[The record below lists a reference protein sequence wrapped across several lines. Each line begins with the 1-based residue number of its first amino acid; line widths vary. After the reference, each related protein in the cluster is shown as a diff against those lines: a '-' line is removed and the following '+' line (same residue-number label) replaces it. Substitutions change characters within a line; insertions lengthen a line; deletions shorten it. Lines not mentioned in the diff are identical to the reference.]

1 MILEKDYRKAE
12 AKKISDWIRIFN
24 DSKVDEDLKRIYGD
38 NPKLISEKKSTFLK
52 TLNEFN
58 QIYPD
63 KKVILIR
70 VPGRVNLMGK
80 HIEHR
85 GGYVNYFCIHREII
99 AVASS
104 REDDRVI
111 LHNVDSKFGKRSF
124 SIEEEIPQNER
135 GDWLGYINRVS
146 ISKGDWGNYIKAIV
160 LAFQNRYQNKKL
172 KGMEMMINGDI
183 PIAAGLSSSSA
194 LVVSGAI
201 AVIAFNNLKV
211 SKKDLTEL
219 CGEAEWYVGTRGGA
233 GDHAAMI
240 FGRRGFITHLRF
252 FPFTLNLVPLS
263 PDYEIVIC
271 DSLKEAL
278 KSEEAKNIFNERIFT
293 YEITLMLIKKKFP
306 QFSHKLTHLRDVNA
320 ENLKVKESFIYQI
333 LKFLP
338 HSITRKELLQKFPSE
353 REKLER
359 LFQTHQAPVNGYK
372 VRDVCLFGLS
382 ECSRGKIFPHFLKNG
397 DIQKLGK
404 LMYVSHNGD
413 RVVKFNDEGEKF
425 FWDNG
430 ISDEYLDKLIL
441 ESDNSQKKEEAKL
454 YMQSGGYRCS
464 TEELDR
470 LVDIA
475 RGVKGVMGAGL
486 TGGGLGGCILVLV
499 RKENVQAL
507 LKNMKEKYYQPRGLP
522 LAAEVCISTEGAGV
536 LTNLS

>member
-1 MILEKDYRKAE
+1 MILEKDYRKAD

-24 DSKVDEDLKRIYGD
+24 DSKIDEDLKKIYGD
-38 NPKLISEKKSTFLK
+38 NPKLIFERKSAFLK
-52 TLNEFN
+52 TLNKFN

-70 VPGRVNLMGK
+70 VPGRANLMGK

-99 AVASS
+99 AVASF

-111 LHNVDSKFGKRSF
+111 LHNVDSKFAERSF
-124 SIEEEIPQNER
+124 SIEKEIPQDER
-135 GDWLGYINRVS
+135 GNWLDYINKVS
-146 ISKGDWGNYIKAIV
+146 ISKGDWGDYIKAIV
-160 LAFQNRYQNKKL
+160 LAFQNRYHDKKL
-172 KGMEMMINGDI
+172 KGMNMMVNGDI

-201 AVIAFNNLKV
+201 ATIAFNNLKV

-240 FGRRGFITHLRF
+240 FGKRGFITHLRF
-252 FPFTLNLVPLS
+252 FPFTLDLVSLS
-263 PDYEIVIC
+263 PDYKIVIC
-271 DSLKEAL
+271 DSLREAS
-278 KSEEAKNIFNERIFT
+278 KSKEAKNTFNERIFT
-293 YEITLMLIKKKFP
+293 YEIALMLIKKNFP

-320 ENLKVKESFIYQI
+320 DNLKVKEGFIYQI
-333 LKFLP
+333 LKSLP
-338 HSITRKELLQKFPSE
+338 HSITRKELLQELPLKR
-353 REKLER
+353 RELER
-359 LFQTHQAPVNGYK
+359 LFQTHRAPLHGYK

-382 ECSRGKIFPHFLKNG
+382 ECGRGKIFPHFLKKG
-397 DIQKLGK
+397 DIQKLGR
-404 LMYVSHNGD
+404 LMYISHNGD
-413 RVVKFNDEGEKF
+413 RVFKFNGKGKRSI
-425 FWDNG
+425 WDNG
-430 ISDEYLDKLIL
+430 VSDEYLDKLIL
-441 ESDNSQKKEEAKL
+441 ESNNPQKEEAKL

-475 RGVKGVMGAGL
+475 QGVKGVMGAGL

-499 RKENVQAL
+499 KKENVEAL
-507 LKNMKEKYYQPRGLP
+507 LKNMEEKYYQPRGLP
-522 LAAEVCISTEGAGV
+522 LAAEVCIPTEGAGV
-536 LTNLS
+536 LTT